1 MASPFRIYFPY
12 VRKPANFNPRTIT
25 ICSVGLLGGSLGLA
39 FKTSGFK
46 GTIIGLSSRKN
57 IDAAKSLG
65 CIDEAFGYD
74 ALPEVIGRTDL
85 LVLCSPINAII
96 DTIKKLGA
104 VTLPRD
110 LVITDVGSTKR
121 EIMDTAKRYLPAHVR
136 FVGGHPMAGSEK
148 SGAAHADPYLFQ
160 NAVYVLVPASEKS
173 EEPDRALSSFLE
185 RYLGCKPIFLDART
199 HDAIAA
205 TVSHVPH
212 MLAVALMMF
221 AEQAE
226 KEMPGTIRLAAGG
239 FRDMTR
245 IASAPYAMWHDIL
258 STNRDVIVH
267 GIDGYIA
274 VLREIKRRL
283 AKDSLQT
290 MFAKAARARDRI
302 PARSKGCISDLSE
315 ITVAAKDRPGF
326 IASVS
331 AALAAKKININDIEV
346 LKVREGEGG
355 AIRLAFASRE
365 NARKAVAVLATAGFS
380 ARER

>member
-1 MASPFRIYFPY
+1 M
-12 VRKPANFNPRTIT
+12 NFNPRTIT

-46 GTIIGLSSRKN
+46 GTIIGLSSQKN
-57 IDAAKSLG
+57 RETAASLG

-104 VTLPRD
+104 VTLPGD

-160 NAVYVLVPASEKS
+160 NAVYVLVPASGIP
-173 EEPDRALSSFLE
+173 EEADRAVSVCLE
-185 RYLGCKPIFLDART
+185 QYLGCKSIFLDART
-199 HDAIAA
+199 HDAIAS

-226 KEMPGTIRLAAGG
+226 KKTPGTIRLAAGG

-258 STNRDVIVH
+258 STNKDVIAR

-274 VLREIKRRL
+274 ALEEIRRRL
-283 AKDSLQT
+283 ADDSLQA
-290 MFAKAARARDRI
+290 MFDEAAQARERI
-302 PARSKGCISDLSE
+302 PARSKGFISDLSE
-315 ITVAAKDRPGF
+315 ITVVAKDQPGI
-326 IASVS
+326 IASMS
-331 AALAAKKININDIEV
+331 AALAAEKININDIEV

-355 AIRLAFASRE
+355 TIRLAFSSRE
-365 NARKAVAVLATAGFS
+365 NARKAVAVLTTAGFS